1 VNDSPEQLK
10 SRAQEA
16 YQQDDCELAARLYR
30 RAAQAYRQGDDA
42 IMAAEMENNL
52 SVVLLQAGDAQAAL
66 EAVQGTPEI
75 FAQAEET
82 RREALA
88 YGNLAAAHQSLKNYA
103 LAEEAYLQSAEL
115 LGELGEMELRASV
128 MRFLSEMQLR
138 SGRQLEAVAS
148 MHAGLDGL
156 SRPSLKQR
164 LVKKLLESP
173 FQFLNR
179 S

>member
-1 VNDSPEQLK
+1 
-10 SRAQEA
+10 
-16 YQQDDCELAARLYR
+16 
-30 RAAQAYRQGDDA
+30 
-42 IMAAEMENNL
+42 
-52 SVVLLQAGDAQAAL
+52 
-66 EAVQGTPEI
+66 
-75 FAQAEET
+75 
-82 RREALA
+82 
-88 YGNLAAAHQSLKNYA
+88 
-103 LAEEAYLQSAEL
+103 
-115 LGELGEMELRASV
+115 MELRASV